1 MNKRVKKTIANIIII
16 AMILCGAA
24 WIASV
29 FIHTGGEFT
38 DNAQVEQDI
47 LTVNARVQGFIKR
60 VYVGEYQHVHK
71 GDTLLTIDDT
81 EFRLHIA
88 QAEAALAQAKAEKYA
103 TEKSVQEVSNQMKVN
118 TAAIEEVKVLL
129 ANAKADYDRY
139 RTLFEEEAVTQQ
151 ELEQMQTRYES
162 LKAKVE
168 TMEQQNE
175 GTSITREMTT
185 VRVEQGKTSIEAAEI
200 AVEIAKLNLTY
211 CTVIA
216 PCDGYTAKKQVQDG
230 ELAMPGMKLF
240 TIVSDQGSWVMAN
253 FRETQRGGIQV
264 GNLVEMKI
272 DAFKDHPFM
281 GQVVKIANATGA
293 SFSPVAP
300 DNSTGN
306 YVKVEQ
312 RIPVKIAFTDDN
324 DSLLVSQLSAGMNV
338 ECLVLPDSVSR
349 KRLKEKMLKVMN
361 SSSKLSPSETASE
374 KKK

>member
-47 LTVNARVQGFIKR
+47 VTVNARIQGFVKR

-71 GDTLLTIDDT
+71 GDTLLVIDDT

-118 TAAIEEVKVLL
+118 TAAIDEVRVLL
-129 ANAKADYDRY
+129 DNAKTDYERY
-139 RTLFEEEAVTQQ
+139 RTLYEDEAVTKQ
-151 ELEQMQTRYES
+151 ELDEVQTRYES

-168 TMEQQNE
+168 TMQQQNQ
-175 GTSITREMTT
+175 GTDIVREMTT
-185 VRVEQGKTSIEAAEI
+185 VRVEQGKTSIEAAKI
-200 AVEIAKLNLTY
+200 AVDIAKLNLSY
-211 CTVIA
+211 CTVLA
-216 PCDGYTAKKQVQDG
+216 PCDGYTAKKMVQDG

-240 TIVSDQGSWVMAN
+240 SIVSDQACWVMAN
-253 FRETQRGGIQV
+253 YRETQRGGIQV

-272 DAFKDHPFM
+272 DAFKGRMFE
-281 GQVVKIANATGA
+281 GEVVRIANATGA

-312 RIPVKIAFTDDN
+312 RIPVKIAFTANN
-324 DSLLVSQLSAGMNV
+324 DSAIVSQLSAGMNV
-338 ECLVLPDSVSR
+338 ECLVLPDSVSK
-349 KRLKEKMLKVMN
+349 KRLAER
-361 SSSKLSPSETASE
+361 SEKLS
-374 KKK
+374 KNK